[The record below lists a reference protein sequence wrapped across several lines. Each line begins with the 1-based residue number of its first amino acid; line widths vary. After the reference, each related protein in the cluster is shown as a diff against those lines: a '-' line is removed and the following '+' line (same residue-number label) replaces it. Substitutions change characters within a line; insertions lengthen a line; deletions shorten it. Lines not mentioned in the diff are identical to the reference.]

1 MSIVVSLVKVMLIRL
16 TIVTRKT
23 MVMVMVMMMMMV
35 VVVVVV
41 RIAGYRSGMGGEIY
55 VYFIYSSHLI
65 FHTH

>member
-1 MSIVVSLVKVMLIRL
+1 MSIVVSLVRIMLIRL

-23 MVMVMVMMMMMV
+23 MVMVMMMMMM
-35 VVVVVV
+35 VVVVV

>member
-1 MSIVVSLVKVMLIRL
+1 MLIRL

>member
-1 MSIVVSLVKVMLIRL
+1 MLIRL

-23 MVMVMVMMMMMV
+23 MVMVMVMMMMM

>member
-35 VVVVVV
+35 VVVVV

>member
-1 MSIVVSLVKVMLIRL
+1 MLIRL

-23 MVMVMVMMMMMV
+23 MVMVMVMVMMMMMM

>member
-1 MSIVVSLVKVMLIRL
+1 MLIRL

-23 MVMVMVMMMMMV
+23 MVMVMVMMMMMM
-35 VVVVVV
+35 VVVVV

>member
-1 MSIVVSLVKVMLIRL
+1 VSIVVSLVKVMLIRL

-35 VVVVVV
+35 VVVVV